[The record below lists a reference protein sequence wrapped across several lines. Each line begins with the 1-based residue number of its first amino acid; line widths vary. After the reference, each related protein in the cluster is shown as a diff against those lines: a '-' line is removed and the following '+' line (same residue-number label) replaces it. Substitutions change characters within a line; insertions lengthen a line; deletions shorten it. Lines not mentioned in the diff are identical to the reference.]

1 MKIEVQ
7 STEVT
12 TQAGLITKGPRQG
25 QPYSIRKQVVWVYLS
40 SAPYPVRAVIN
51 LDDNAQPYPVGNYE
65 LSEQSFYVDKFGSL
79 ALGRLH
85 LIPLATGSTA
95 QLKTA

>member
-7 STEVT
+7 STEVV

-25 QPYSIRKQVVWVYLS
+25 QPYSIRKQTVWVFLNGS
-40 SAPYPVRAVIN
+40 PYPVRAVIN
-51 LDDNAQPYPVGNYE
+51 LDDNAQPYAVGNYE
-65 LSEQSFYVDKFGSL
+65 LGEQSFYVDKFGSL
-79 ALGRLH
+79 ALGRLQLTP
-85 LIPLATGSTA
+85 LITGSTA